1 MESKSAI
8 PDGNAEKRIENS
20 KSYRRPLVRENL
32 IQKAAKRYQN
42 PFTTSVRKYRG
53 LRGLVPEWEWALE
66 VASLLVKL
74 ASSVPNRQVYVTS
87 LEATWETYQVE
98 RQVSVHTRAFSH
110 TSSRLIHRKKAI
122 YLQREKS
129 KWLFSTNWIQP
140 SIFPSLA
147 IFPADLR
154 FPFFSPE
161 TFEINGV

>member
-1 MESKSAI
+1 MNDRKSPKGDQRAESVSGISQRSQKGGDTMESKSAI

-87 LEATWETYQVE
+87 LEAT
-98 RQVSVHTRAFSH
+98 
-110 TSSRLIHRKKAI
+110 
-122 YLQREKS
+122 
-129 KWLFSTNWIQP
+129 
-140 SIFPSLA
+140 
-147 IFPADLR
+147 
-154 FPFFSPE
+154 
-161 TFEINGV
+161 